1 MFKWHTYAHTP
12 ISKLTLISL
21 VTEATVGLLDIAA
34 VTEPVPE
41 AIASLHS
48 DWQILS
54 SAQSGPENCRTG
66 LGRPKYEKG
75 IPFFLKTLFQVKS
88 SLQSLSISLDLER
101 LVLIIWNVWKVAI
114 GSNSRP
120 VTQIAVENWHSTE
133 AIFYNDSSLGND
145 AARAGEPCY
154 FLSDILVWTGHE
166 SRRII
171 SRWGTRSHEDTFWAK
186 PQITSKRSNK

>member
-1 MFKWHTYAHTP
+1 MAHLCPYPHLQINIDISGNRSYCRAPGYSCCNGTSSRSNCISSFWLTEIIFCP
-12 ISKLTLISL
+12 IRTWELPNWLRKTKL
-21 VTEATVGLLDIAA
+21 
-34 VTEPVPE
+34 
-41 AIASLHS
+41 
-48 DWQILS
+48 
-54 SAQSGPENCRTG
+54 
-66 LGRPKYEKG
+66 KYEKG

>member
-1 MFKWHTYAHTP
+1 MAHLCP
-12 ISKLTLISL
+12 YHHLHLNIDISGNRSNHRAPGYSCCNWTS
-21 VTEATVGLLDIAA
+21 
-34 VTEPVPE
+34 
-41 AIASLHS
+41 SRSNS
-48 DWQILS
+48 DWQNLS
-54 SAQSGPENCRTG
+54 FAQSGPENCPTG
-66 LGRPKYEKG
+66 LGRPKYQKV

-101 LVLIIWNVWKVAI
+101 LVLINWNVWKVAI

-120 VTQIAVENWHSTE
+120 VTQIAVDNWHSTE
-133 AIFYNDSSLGND
+133 AIFIIIIPVWGND

-154 FLSDILVWTGHE
+154 FLSDILAWTSHE

>member
-1 MFKWHTYAHTP
+1 MFKWHTYAHSP

-41 AIASLHS
+41 AIVSPHS
-48 DWQILS
+48 DRQILS

-120 VTQIAVENWHSTE
+120 ATQIAVENWHSTE